1 MKVNIYDLLNVYE
14 KEISKNCKNKRKVYL
29 FDIFKMENISYIKYM
44 LENNLYIPSKY
55 NIFIVRDPKYRIV
68 MSLTIKDKIVNHY
81 LARYILIPKLDKYL
95 DNRIIATR
103 TNMGSSY
110 GIKLIKKYL
119 EKYKKYDKFYI
130 LKIDIKKYFY
140 NIDHEVLK
148 GLLIDKLT
156 EEEYNL
162 ICKIINSTNSSYV
175 NESIDKCSL
184 NELKKRSVNKEKIND
199 LARYKSGKGL
209 SLGAMTSQFLSIYY
223 LHSLIFFIVHKLG
236 LTESILYMDDL
247 IIFHQD
253 KAYLKKC
260 LEIIKNKLKDEY
272 KLNINLKK
280 TFIIDSNNSFSFL
293 GYTFF
298 VRNKK
303 TIIKVRKETISK
315 VRKRVLEN
323 NYLYKN
329 NLINFSKYFSS
340 LNTYLYSFKYAS
352 NYKVRLILEKMIV
365 E

>member
-14 KEISKNCKNKRKVYL
+14 KEISKNCKNKRKVYS
-29 FDIFKMENISYIKYM
+29 FDRFKMENISYIKYM

-110 GIKLIKKYL
+110 GIKLVKKYL

-140 NIDHEVLK
+140 NIDHEILK
-148 GLLIDKLT
+148 SLLIDKLT

-175 NESIDKCSL
+175 NESIDRCSL
-184 NELKKRSVNKEKIND
+184 NELKKRNVNKDKIND

-223 LHSLIFFIVHKLG
+223 LHSLIFFIVHKLR

-253 KAYLKKC
+253 KTYLKKC

-272 KLNINLKK
+272 KLDVNLKK

-293 GYTFF
+293 GYSFF
-298 VRNKK
+298 IRNKK

-315 VRKRVLEN
+315 VRKRILEI

-340 LNTYLYSFKYAS
+340 INTYLYSFKYAS
-352 NYKVRLILEKMIV
+352 NYKVRLMLKK
-365 E
+365 

>member
-1 MKVNIYDLLNVYE
+1 MNFKVEL
-14 KEISKNCKNKRKVYL
+14 
-29 FDIFKMENISYIKYM
+29 
-44 LENNLYIPSKY
+44 
-55 NIFIVRDPKYRIV
+55 
-68 MSLTIKDKIVNHY
+68 
-81 LARYILIPKLDKYL
+81 PKLIDVDYVL
-95 DNRIIATR
+95 ED
-103 TNMGSSY
+103 Y
-110 GIKLIKKYL
+110 GHVSNNPKENGVLIQSL
-119 EKYKKYDKFYI
+119 
-130 LKIDIKKYFY
+130 
-140 NIDHEVLK
+140 
-148 GLLIDKLT
+148 
-156 EEEYNL
+156 
-162 ICKIINSTNSSYV
+162 
-175 NESIDKCSL
+175 IDKCSL

-199 LARYKSGKGL
+199 LARYKRGKGL

-253 KAYLKKC
+253 KNYLKKC
-260 LEIIKNKLKDEY
+260 LEIIKNKLKDKY
-272 KLNINLKK
+272 KLDINLKK

-352 NYKVRLILEKMIV
+352 NYKVRLMLEKMIV
-365 E
+365 K